1 MSTMGSGVQ
10 RAGRLTADWPGASS
24 EGPEINRT
32 DRIRRENTLADQS
45 IPLHDGF
52 LECK

>member
-1 MSTMGSGVQ
+1 MSTMGSGVK
-10 RAGRLTADWPGASS
+10 RAGRLAADWPGASS

-52 LECK
+52 LEC